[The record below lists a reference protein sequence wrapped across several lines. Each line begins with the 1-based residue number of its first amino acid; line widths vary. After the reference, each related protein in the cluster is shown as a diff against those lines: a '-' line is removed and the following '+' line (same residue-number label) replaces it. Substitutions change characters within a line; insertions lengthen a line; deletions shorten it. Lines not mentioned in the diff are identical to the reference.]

1 VQTTVRRPP
10 LLLTLILFAT
20 LTSCR
25 SAPDPAD
32 GTRALAPENQAQALL
47 VNLAVL
53 NPRLAE
59 PLVKG
64 VSAAAMERAV
74 GLVVAIG
81 VDNAGW
87 AEGLLNRTWWLPADL
102 DVSSQQ
108 PRTVEDVLSEVR
120 RAGADSESEGEERQE
135 RAREALT
142 SGVDRRDGDSGREQ
156 PAPSIAKPHRG
167 VAGGGPPGL
176 SLEARQ
182 RRAELE
188 DAVQWVQ
195 FTQAWS
201 SYYEAAQVAS
211 LEGAVWNRG
220 SEVALDQAVT
230 MSLVRPDFLHRL
242 ADLMAAGLGT

>member
-1 VQTTVRRPP
+1 MQTTVRRPP
-10 LLLTLILFAT
+10 VILPLLLLGTLI
-20 LTSCR
+20 SCR
-25 SAPDPAD
+25 PGPDPAD
-32 GTRALAPENQAQALL
+32 GSRALAPEDQAQALL

-59 PLVKG
+59 PFVKG
-64 VSAAAMERAV
+64 VSAAAMERAL

-81 VDNAGW
+81 VDNASW
-87 AEGLLNRTWWLPADL
+87 AEGLLNRTWWLPADPN
-102 DVSSQQ
+102 VSPQQ
-108 PRTVEDVLSEVR
+108 PQTVEDVLSEVR
-120 RAGADSESEGEERQE
+120 RAGEDSESEGEERQE

-142 SGVDRRDGDSGREQ
+142 SGADRRDGESGGEAET
-156 PAPSIAKPHRG
+156 PA
-167 VAGGGPPGL
+167 VARPDGGAARGGGPGPDAG
-176 SLEARQ
+176 Q

-201 SYYEAAQVAS
+201 SYYEAAQMAS
-211 LEGAVWNRG
+211 LEGAVSNSG

-242 ADLMAAGLGT
+242 ADLMAAGLGS